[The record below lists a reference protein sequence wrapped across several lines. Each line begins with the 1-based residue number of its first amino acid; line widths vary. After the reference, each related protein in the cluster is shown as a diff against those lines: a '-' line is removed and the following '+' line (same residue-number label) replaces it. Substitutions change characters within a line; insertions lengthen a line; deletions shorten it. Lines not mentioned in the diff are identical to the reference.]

1 MSETVPGDVRLYHNP
16 RCSKCRKT
24 FALLEERVGG
34 FETIEYLVTPPGVEE
49 LRSLG
54 RMLGRTPLEFMRT
67 GEKRFAELG
76 LSSDDD
82 RTDDE
87 WFTLMSE
94 NPILIQ
100 RPIVV
105 NGDRA
110 AIGRPPEDVLEIL

>member
-49 LRSLG
+49 LRSLAG
-54 RMLGRTPLEFMRT
+54 MLGRTPLEFMRT

-82 RTDDE
+82 RTDDGLE
-87 WFTLMSE
+87 TRGTEFK
-94 NPILIQ
+94 ILWCKQ
-100 RPIVV
+100 
-105 NGDRA
+105 
-110 AIGRPPEDVLEIL
+110 LLCC